1 MSPFSFYKITIY
13 LQTILCY
20 NKTTRNQEVIKME
33 RRVSKQ
39 INVGGVLIGG
49 NAPISVQSMCNTD
62 TRDISATV
70 NQINELK
77 EAGCDIVRL
86 AVLDMEAA
94 KAVAEIKKQVEI
106 PLVADI
112 HFDYRL
118 ALECAKGGVDKI
130 RINPGNIGSP
140 DRVKAVADECGNRNI
155 PIRIGVN
162 GGSLEKEILE
172 KHGAPTPDALCESA
186 LGHIKLLEDCKFYD
200 IALSIKSS
208 NVSSTVEA
216 YRKIAK
222 MIDYPLHIGVTE
234 AGTEYGGVIKN
245 SIGIGSLLLDGI
257 GDTLRVSL
265 TAPPVK
271 EVTAGIEIL
280 KSLGLR
286 DGARLVS
293 CPTCGRCRVNMIPI
307 ADEVNKRLATVN
319 KNITVAVMG
328 CAVNGPGEAREADIG
343 IACGK
348 GEALMFKYGEILR
361 KVPIENAADELMKEI
376 EEL

>member
-1 MSPFSFYKITIY
+1 MK
-13 LQTILCY
+13 
-20 NKTTRNQEVIKME
+20 
-33 RRVSKQ
+33 RRISRQ
-39 INVGGVLIGG
+39 INVGGILIGG
-49 NAPISVQSMCNTD
+49 NSPVSVQSMCNTD
-62 TRDISATV
+62 TRDVAATV
-70 NQINELK
+70 KQINSLFES
-77 EAGCDIVRL
+77 GCEIVRL
-86 AVLDMEAA
+86 AVPDMAAA
-94 KAVAEIKKQVEI
+94 KAVGEIKKQVKV

-118 ALECAKGGVDKI
+118 AIECARGGVDKI

-140 DRVKAVADECGNRNI
+140 ERVRAVVNECGVRNI

-172 KHGAPTPDALCESA
+172 KYGSPTVDALCESA
-186 LGHIKLLEDCKFYD
+186 LGHIKLLEDCGFYD
-200 IALSIKSS
+200 IVLSIKSS
-208 NVSSTVEA
+208 NVITTVEA

-234 AGTEYGGVIKN
+234 AGTEYGGVVKN

-265 TAPPVK
+265 TAPPER

-280 KSLGLR
+280 KALGLR
-286 DGARLVS
+286 NGARLVS
-293 CPTCGRCRVNMIPI
+293 CPTCGRCQVDMISV
-307 ADEVNKRLATVN
+307 ANEVNKRIAPVN

-328 CAVNGPGEAREADIG
+328 CAVNGPGEAREADLG

-348 GEALMFKYGEILR
+348 GEALMFKHGETLR

>member
-1 MSPFSFYKITIY
+1 M
-13 LQTILCY
+13 
-20 NKTTRNQEVIKME
+20 
-33 RRVSKQ
+33 
-39 INVGGVLIGG
+39 GAG
-49 NAPISVQSMCNTD
+49 APISVQSMCNTD
-62 TRDISATV
+62 TRDIARTV
-70 NQINELK
+70 KQINELK
-77 EAGCDIVRL
+77 EAGCEIVRL
-86 AVLDMEAA
+86 AVLDIDAA
-94 KAVAEIKKQVEI
+94 RAICEIKKQVEV

-118 ALECAKGGVDKI
+118 AIECAKGGVDKI

-140 DRVKAVADECGNRNI
+140 DRVKAVADECGSRNI

-162 GGSLEKEILE
+162 GGSLEKDLLE
-172 KHGAPTPDALCESA
+172 KYGSPTPDALCESA

-208 NVSSTVEA
+208 NVFSTVTA
-216 YRKIAK
+216 YRKIVE

-234 AGTEYGGVIKN
+234 AGTEYGGIIKN
-245 SIGIGSLLLDGI
+245 SIGIGSLLIDGI

-265 TAPPVK
+265 TAPPAK

-280 KSLGLR
+280 KALELR
-286 DGARLVS
+286 DGAKMVS
-293 CPTCGRCRVNMIPI
+293 CPTCGRCQVDMIPVANEINRRI
-307 ADEVNKRLATVN
+307 AAID

-348 GEALMFKYGEILR
+348 GEALMFRHGEILK

>member
-1 MSPFSFYKITIY
+1 MKR
-13 LQTILCY
+13 
-20 NKTTRNQEVIKME
+20 RNS
-33 RRVSKQ
+33 RQ
-39 INVGGVLIGG
+39 INVGGILVGG
-49 NAPISVQSMCNTD
+49 NASVSVQSMCNTD
-62 TRDISATV
+62 TRDIVATV
-70 NQINELK
+70 SQINELK
-77 EAGCDIVRL
+77 NAGCDIVRL

-94 KAVAEIKKQVEI
+94 KAIGEIKKQVDI

-112 HFDYRL
+112 HFDYKL
-118 ALECAKGGVDKI
+118 ALECVKGGVDKI

-140 DRVKAVADECGNRNI
+140 DRVRAVADACGNHGI

-172 KHGAPTPDALCESA
+172 KYGSPTPEALCESA
-186 LGHIKLLEDCKFYD
+186 LGHIKLLEECKFYD

-208 NVSSTVEA
+208 NVHSTVAA
-216 YRKIAK
+216 YRKIAD
-222 MIDYPLHIGVTE
+222 MIEYPLHIGVTE
-234 AGTEYGGVIKN
+234 AGTQYGGIIKN

-265 TAPPVK
+265 TAPPVR

-286 DGARLVS
+286 KGARLVS

-307 ADEVNKRLATVN
+307 ADEVNRRIAKVD
-319 KNITVAVMG
+319 KDITVAVMG

-343 IACGK
+343 IACGT
-348 GEALMFKYGEILR
+348 GEALMFKYGETLR
-361 KVPIENAADELMKEI
+361 KVPIEKAADELMKEI
-376 EEL
+376 EDL

>member
-1 MSPFSFYKITIY
+1 MKR
-13 LQTILCY
+13 
-20 NKTTRNQEVIKME
+20 RN
-33 RRVSKQ
+33 SKK
-39 INVGGVLIGG
+39 INVGGVFIGG
-49 NAPISVQSMCNTD
+49 TAPISVQSMCNTD
-62 TRDISATV
+62 TRDITATV
-70 NQINELK
+70 NQINELQK
-77 EAGCDIVRL
+77 AGCDIVRL
-86 AVLDMEAA
+86 AVLDMDAA
-94 KAVAEIKKQVEI
+94 KAVAEIKKQVDI

-118 ALECAKGGVDKI
+118 AIECARGGVDKI

-140 DRVKAVADECGNRNI
+140 DRVKAVADECGSRNI

-162 GGSLEKEILE
+162 GGSLEKELLE
-172 KHGAPTPDALCESA
+172 KYGAPTPDALCESA

-216 YRKIAK
+216 YRKIAE
-222 MIDYPLHIGVTE
+222 MIGYPLHVGVTE
-234 AGTEYGGVIKN
+234 AGTEYGGIIKN

-265 TAPPVK
+265 TAPPAK

-293 CPTCGRCRVNMIPI
+293 CPTCGRCQVDMIPV
-307 ADEVNKRLATVN
+307 AEEVNRRIATVK

-348 GEALMFKYGEILR
+348 GEALMFKHGETLR
-361 KVPIENAADELMKEI
+361 KVPIEIAADELMKEI

>member
-1 MSPFSFYKITIY
+1 
-13 LQTILCY
+13 
-20 NKTTRNQEVIKME
+20 ME
-33 RRVSKQ
+33 RRISRQ

-49 NAPISVQSMCNTD
+49 GAAVSVQSMCNTD
-62 TRDISATV
+62 TRDIAATV
-70 NQINELK
+70 KQIKELSS
-77 EAGCDIVRL
+77 ADCDIVRL

-94 KAVAEIKKQVEI
+94 KAVGEIKKQVEI

-118 ALECAKGGVDKI
+118 ALECAKVGVDKI

-140 DRVKAVADECGNRNI
+140 DRVRAVADECGSRNI

-162 GGSLEKEILE
+162 GGSLEKELLE
-172 KHGAPTPDALCESA
+172 KYGAPTAEALCQSA
-186 LGHIKLLEDCKFYD
+186 LGHIKLLEDCGFYD

-208 NVSSTVEA
+208 NVLSTVEA
-216 YRKIAK
+216 YREIAK
-222 MIDYPLHIGVTE
+222 MIDYPLHVGVTE
-234 AGTEYGGVIKN
+234 AGTEYGGIVKN

-265 TAPPVK
+265 TAPPVR
-271 EVTAGIEIL
+271 EVVAGIEIL

-286 DGARLVS
+286 GGARLVS
-293 CPTCGRCRVNMIPI
+293 CPTCGRCQVNMIPI
-307 ADEVNKRLATVN
+307 ADEVNRRLGKVD

-343 IACGK
+343 IACGI
-348 GEALMFKYGEILR
+348 GEALMFKHGETLR
-361 KVPIENAADELMKEI
+361 KVPILNAADELMKEI

>member
-1 MSPFSFYKITIY
+1 MKR
-13 LQTILCY
+13 
-20 NKTTRNQEVIKME
+20 RNSRK
-33 RRVSKQ
+33 
-39 INVGGVLIGG
+39 INVGGVFIGG

-62 TRDISATV
+62 TRDITATV
-70 NQINELK
+70 KQINELK

-86 AVLDMEAA
+86 AVLDVDAA

-140 DRVKAVADECGNRNI
+140 DRVKAVADECGSRNI

-162 GGSLEKEILE
+162 GGSLEKELLE
-172 KHGAPTPDALCESA
+172 KYGAPTPDALCESA

-293 CPTCGRCRVNMIPI
+293 CPTCGRCQVDMIPV
-307 ADEVNKRLATVN
+307 AEEVNRRIATVK

-348 GEALMFKYGEILR
+348 GEALMFKHGETLR
-361 KVPIENAADELMKEI
+361 KVPIEKAADELMKEI

>member
-1 MSPFSFYKITIY
+1 
-13 LQTILCY
+13 
-20 NKTTRNQEVIKME
+20 ME
-33 RRVSKQ
+33 RRNSKQ

-49 NAPISVQSMCNTD
+49 NSPISVQSMCNTD
-62 TRDISATV
+62 TRDITATV

-86 AVLDMEAA
+86 AVLDMDAA
-94 KAVAEIKKQVEI
+94 KAIAEIKKQVEI

-140 DRVKAVADECGNRNI
+140 DRVKAVADECGSRNI

-162 GGSLEKEILE
+162 GGSLEKELLE
-172 KHGAPTPDALCESA
+172 KYGAPTPDALCESA

-293 CPTCGRCRVNMIPI
+293 CPTCGRCQVNMIPV
-307 ADEVNKRLATVN
+307 AEEVNRRIATVK

-348 GEALMFKYGEILR
+348 GEALMFKHGETLR
-361 KVPIENAADELMKEI
+361 KVPIEKAADELMKEI

>member
-1 MSPFSFYKITIY
+1 MKR
-13 LQTILCY
+13 
-20 NKTTRNQEVIKME
+20 RN
-33 RRVSKQ
+33 SKK
-39 INVGGVLIGG
+39 INVGGVFIGG

-62 TRDISATV
+62 TRDITVTV
-70 NQINELK
+70 NQINELQK
-77 EAGCDIVRL
+77 AGCDIVRL
-86 AVLDMEAA
+86 AVLDMDAA

-118 ALECAKGGVDKI
+118 AIECAKGRVDKI

-162 GGSLEKEILE
+162 GGSLEKELLE
-172 KHGAPTPDALCESA
+172 KYGAPTLDALCESA
-186 LGHIKLLEDCKFYD
+186 LGHIKLLEDCKFFD

-222 MIDYPLHIGVTE
+222 MIDYPLHVGVTE

-271 EVTAGIEIL
+271 EITAGIEIL

-293 CPTCGRCRVNMIPI
+293 CPTCGRCQVDMIPV
-307 ADEVNKRLATVN
+307 AEEVNRRIATVK

-348 GEALMFKYGEILR
+348 GEALMFKHGETLR
-361 KVPIENAADELMKEI
+361 KVPIEKAADELMKEI

>member
-1 MSPFSFYKITIY
+1 MIR
-13 LQTILCY
+13 
-20 NKTTRNQEVIKME
+20 RNSRK
-33 RRVSKQ
+33 
-39 INVGGVLIGG
+39 INVGGVFIGG
-49 NAPISVQSMCNTD
+49 DAPVSVQSMCNTD
-62 TRDISATV
+62 TRDIASTV

-77 EAGCDIVRL
+77 SAGCDIVRL

-94 KAVAEIKKQVEI
+94 KAIGEIKKQVEI
-106 PLVADI
+106 PIVADI
-112 HFDYRL
+112 HFDYKL
-118 ALECAKGGVDKI
+118 ALECVKGKVDKI

-140 DRVKAVADECGNRNI
+140 DRVRAVADACGSNNI

-162 GGSLEKEILE
+162 GGSLEKELLE
-172 KHGAPTPDALCESA
+172 KYGSPTPDALCESA

-208 NVSSTVEA
+208 NVQSTVSA
-216 YRKIAK
+216 YRKIAD

-234 AGTEYGGVIKN
+234 AGTEYGGIVKN

-265 TAPPVK
+265 TAPPVR

-286 DGARLVS
+286 KGARLVS

-307 ADEVNKRLATVN
+307 ADEINRRIANVDKD
-319 KNITVAVMG
+319 ITVAVMG

-343 IACGK
+343 IACGI
-348 GEALMFKYGEILR
+348 GDALMFKHGETLR
-361 KVPIENAADELMKEI
+361 KVPIEKAADELMKEI
-376 EEL
+376 GDL